1 MKNYIFGGFTLK
13 HGHTLYF
20 HEKLVSLP
28 PKELKVL
35 RLLLDNAGVVVSKE
49 KILMEVWRSDQVSD
63 ESLTRCI
70 YVLRR
75 ILRESTS
82 TKYIETVYGKG
93 YRFVMRVTK
102 NDSVTIPEKAD
113 DFIRVAIFPFQMK
126 SYEKSLL
133 LFDYIQSLG
142 YERTYNHVYF
152 MTSAMTIDNEKFIET
167 YQLLRDAGAHYF
179 ITGVEVSTKYRS
191 WIRIEITKSDSM
203 VILWKKKI
211 ILDKSFPVTLLQIN
225 SAFKDIIRGLSSS
238 IYLSHNYLGSD
249 YDCGTNWKDVLLKDS
264 ECGNAH
270 DNAEL
275 NPCDTSVICNS
286 IGFYLSLELMGLMQS
301 EEVEGVISDLINN
314 HAPDAL
320 GYAMTLSLKALNR
333 KRKNS
338 STRAQFESAMM
349 LSPFSVEVY
358 FLYACYLV
366 KFHNI
371 DEAKRVIKMI
381 EYINPNFFSA
391 KIFFVSLIAYSGNT
405 EQAIKMA
412 ESFKGINKCGDN
424 IMDCLLSLLH
434 HHTNKTINRESVLKS
449 IEKETTH
456 CSFCYNI
463 INFFNSKMSSSG
475 SIKNSKNLL
484 FTY

>member
-13 HGHTLYF
+13 HGNTLYF

-35 RLLLDNAGVVVSKE
+35 RLLLDNAGDVVSKE

-93 YRFVMRVTK
+93 YRFVMRVTI
-102 NDSVTIPEKAD
+102 NDSVTIPKNTD
-113 DFIRVAIFPFQMK
+113 NLIKVAIFPFKMK
-126 SYEKSLL
+126 SYEESLL

-142 YERTYNHVYF
+142 YERNYNNVFF
-152 MTSAMTIDNEKFIET
+152 MASAMTIDNDKFIEN

-179 ITGVEVSTKYRS
+179 ITGVEVSNKYRS
-191 WIRIEITKSDSM
+191 WIRIEITKSDSL

-211 ILDKSFPVTLLQIN
+211 ILDKNFPVTLLQIN

-238 IYLSHNYLGSD
+238 IYLSQNDLDSD
-249 YDCGTNWKDVLLKDS
+249 YCTGWEDVLLKDS
-264 ECGNAH
+264 KCGN
-270 DNAEL
+270 DYNNAEL
-275 NPCDTSVICNS
+275 SSCDTPVICNS
-286 IGFYLSLELMGLMQS
+286 IGFYLSLELLGLMQS
-301 EEVEGVISDLINN
+301 EEVEDVISDLINDCI
-314 HAPDAL
+314 PDAL

-338 STRAQFESAMM
+338 STRGQFESAMM
-349 LSPFSVEVY
+349 LSPLSVEVY

-381 EYINPNFFSA
+381 EHINPNFFSS
-391 KIFFVSLIAYSGNT
+391 KILFVSLIAYSGNS

-412 ESFKGINKCGDN
+412 ESFKGANKCGDN
-424 IMDCLLSLLH
+424 IIDCLLSILY
-434 HHTNKTINRESVLKS
+434 HHTNKTIKRDKVLKS
-449 IEKETTH
+449 IEKESSH

-463 INFFNSKMSSSG
+463 ITFFNITVSSG
-475 SIKNSKNLL
+475 GSGEKFNNLL
-484 FTY
+484 CTY